1 MRQSVVPEFVT
12 ENTGLQR
19 TEPVTLS
26 IVIPTHNEQTN
37 IEPLFTALQ
46 DVLPAA
52 GLKSYEVIFC
62 DDSTDATPQVICAL
76 NAQHSWIKLI
86 RFSRSFGQATAICAG
101 LMRASGDIVI
111 IMDADLQ
118 DPPTVIPQLIEKWRA
133 GFQIVYVERPSTGT
147 GTLYRLFAR
156 LFYKTLATISDIT
169 LPQNV
174 GEFRLMDRKVVDVIN
189 RMPERTKFLR
199 GLTIWP
205 GFSST
210 AVQIQRAERLSGETN
225 YNFRRSMLVAID
237 GLVSFSIFPLRL
249 AAIMGAGCLVLSL
262 LGIFFAVYMRLT
274 TTNWVPGFT
283 LLYVSILFLFGIQ
296 FIILGIVGEYIGRI
310 FEEIKGRPLFVTDY
324 EVGFDQT

>member
-1 MRQSVVPEFVT
+1 MM
-12 ENTGLQR
+12 ENSAPLR
-19 TEPVTLS
+19 TAPATLS

-37 IEPLFTALQ
+37 IGPLIEALQ
-46 DVLPAA
+46 SVLPIAE
-52 GLKSYEVIFC
+52 LKSYEVIFC
-62 DDSTDATPQVICAL
+62 DDSTDSTPQVICAL
-76 NAQHSWIKLI
+76 NAQHPWIKLI

-101 LMRASGDIVI
+101 LMRATGDIVI

-147 GTLYRLFAR
+147 GSLYRLFAS

-225 YNFRRSMLVAID
+225 YNFRRSLLVAID

-249 AAIMGAGCLVLSL
+249 AAIMGTGCLGLSL
-262 LGIFFAVYMRLT
+262 LGIIFAVFMRLT

-324 EVGFDQT
+324 EVGFDQS